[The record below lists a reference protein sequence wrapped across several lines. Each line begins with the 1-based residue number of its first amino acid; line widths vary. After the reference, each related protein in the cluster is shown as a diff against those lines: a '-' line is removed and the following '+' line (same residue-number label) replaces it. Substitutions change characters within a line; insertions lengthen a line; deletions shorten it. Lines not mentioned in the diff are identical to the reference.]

1 MRASSVCS
9 IEKGYTKVSFP
20 ARNILTRPAS
30 YVNIEFMRYVIVFS
44 ALLAIETFWF
54 LVMRKRNR
62 FMSVVVRTNAALRRH
77 VDEQTGP
84 RR

>member
-62 FMSVVVRTNAALRRH
+62 FMSVVRTNAALKRH
-77 VDEQTGP
+77 VDEQTEP